1 MMILGVQDLEVE
13 VDGLSARTG
22 VGVAAREVSD
32 ILV

>member
-1 MMILGVQDLEVE
+1 LANDDLEVE
-13 VDGLSARTG
+13 VEGLPARTE